1 MLWVKRIICGVI
13 ALAFIVLGIRLING
27 SEQLW
32 QAIGF
37 CFFVGGITLAYI
49 AVMEHLPSYTFWIT
63 LTALGLAYA
72 LYTTKAT
79 PISEEEQQIISSRLE
94 KEMKKS
100 KELLNDKTATVH
112 ENNKVEKTQRKTT
125 GFNLSAYPK
134 ISGSAAVIHA
144 HVFYIG
150 GRYVRLFGV
159 DAPDTDQV
167 CSNST
172 GSSYNC
178 GEEAASWVRGWID
191 QNPIDCY
198 ILKVNPNG
206 QDLATCIW
214 GEYDIGAALVGAGWG
229 IANTRE
235 TTIYAP
241 YEAKAQSESSGLWQ
255 GSFYAPEDWRDIK
268 RSRKDFTIKKTSQ
281 PKSGGFFNFGSLF

>member
-1 MLWVKRIICGVI
+1 MLLLKRIICGIV
-13 ALAFIVLGIRLING
+13 ALIFIVLGIMMING
-27 SEQLW
+27 EQQFW

-37 CFFVGGITLAYI
+37 CFFVGGITLAHI
-49 AVMEHLPSYTFWIT
+49 AVMEHTPSYSFWIT
-63 LTALGLAYA
+63 LTAVGLAYA
-72 LYTTKAT
+72 LYTTKTT
-79 PISEEEQQIISSRLE
+79 PVSEEEQQARSSRLE
-94 KEMKKS
+94 KELVRSKELMNDKTPQKENEAALKKKKKS
-100 KELLNDKTATVH
+100 K
-112 ENNKVEKTQRKTT
+112 

-134 ISGSAAVIHA
+134 ISGSATVIHA
-144 HVFYIG
+144 HIFYIG

-178 GEEAASWVRGWID
+178 GEEAASWVRNWID

-229 IANTRE
+229 IADIRE
-235 TTIYAP
+235 TSIYKP

-255 GSFYAPEDWRDIK
+255 GSFYSPEDWRDIK
-268 RSRKDFTIKKTSQ
+268 RGRNDFTIKKKSL
-281 PKSGGFFNFGSLF
+281 PKSNGFFNFGSLF

>member
-1 MLWVKRIICGVI
+1 MIWVKRIICGII
-13 ALAFIVLGIRLING
+13 ALVFIASGIMMING
-27 SEQLW
+27 SQQLW

-49 AVMEHLPSYTFWIT
+49 AVKEHLPTYTFWIT
-63 LTALGLAYA
+63 LTAVGLAYA
-72 LYTTKAT
+72 LYTTKTT
-79 PISEEEQQIISSRLE
+79 PISEEEQQAILSRLDRE
-94 KEMKKS
+94 IEKS
-100 KELLNDKTATVH
+100 KGLSANTPRDIIKRKKTKQKK
-112 ENNKVEKTQRKTT
+112 NT

-134 ISGSAAVIHA
+134 VSGSATVIHA

-167 CSNST
+167 CSNAT

-178 GEEAASWVRGWID
+178 GEDAASWVRGWID
-191 QNPIDCY
+191 KNPIDCY

-229 IANTRE
+229 IAKTRE
-235 TTIYAP
+235 TTIYQP

-268 RSRKDFTIKKTSQ
+268 RGRNDFTIKKKSLS
-281 PKSGGFFNFGSLF
+281 KSGGLFNFGSIF